1 MARRRKREE
10 APLSLFS
17 FQDIMACLTGIL
29 IMVALLLA
37 IDGLSDVMQLTPG
50 KGTPESAEES
60 QARLEE
66 LRQEVATL
74 RKAIDDRRG
83 GIELSAGEVQLL
95 EDRVQRMAMEAERTR
110 RRIQELEAELAERTR
125 EREEVTARIT
135 ELKDRIARSRRQADD
150 QEMRQ
155 RVRFLPGSEYSK
167 APVFVEATATGLAIA
182 ELDQSKTP
190 RLVARL
196 DGPDADAR
204 LVGALGRRLPNA
216 WYMVFVVHED
226 SIPRFE
232 TLRNAMIRKGYEV
245 GWQLWQGEPG
255 GLFEG
260 ARPVEAVP

>member
-1 MARRRKREE
+1 MTPEERQMLEGLFDRVKQSSAAPRDREAE
-10 APLSLFS
+10 DMIHQAVQAQPHAPY
-17 FQDIMACLTGIL
+17 
-29 IMVALLLA
+29 LLA
-37 IDGLSDVMQLTPG
+37 QAVIVQEEGL
-50 KGTPESAEES
+50 
-60 QARLEE
+60 
-66 LRQEVATL
+66 
-74 RKAIDDRRG
+74 KA
-83 GIELSAGEVQLL
+83 A
-95 EDRVQRMAMEAERTR
+95 AA
-110 RRIQELEAELAERTR
+110 RIQELEAELAERTR

-167 APVFVEATATGLAIA
+167 APVFVEATASGLAIA

-226 SIPRFE
+226 AIPRFE